1 MTGPGST
8 TRRGVVV
15 LAAGLPFLARADAPG
30 DETARLL
37 APTGRLRAAINLGNP
52 VLARREAGTLA
63 GISVDLARRLAE
75 RLGLALE
82 LVPYDGAGAVSA
94 SADAD
99 AWDIAFLAIDPV
111 RAAGIAFTTAYLV
124 IEGTYMVR
132 QDAPYAAI
140 ADVDRPG
147 TRVAVGQG
155 SAYDL
160 FLTRA
165 VRHAELVRLPT
176 SAEAVTA
183 FARDGLEVA
192 AGVRQPLER
201 YAEAHPGYRVLPGRF
216 MAIEQAMGVPRGRT
230 AAVTYL
236 RSFIEEAKASG
247 FVAEA
252 IARHAQPD
260 ARVAPPAAS
269 TPQP

>member
-1 MTGPGST
+1 MTAPGST
-8 TRRGVVV
+8 NRRGAVA
-15 LAAGLPFLARADAPG
+15 LAAGLPLLVRGDALG
-30 DETARLL
+30 DETVRVL
-37 APTGRLRAAINLGNP
+37 APKGRLRAAINLGNP
-52 VLARREAGTLA
+52 ILARREADTLA

-75 RLGLALE
+75 RLSLPLE

-111 RAAGIAFTTAYLV
+111 RAAGIAFTAAYLV

-132 QDAPYAAI
+132 KAAPYAAI
-140 ADVDRPG
+140 ADVDRAS
-147 TRVAVGQG
+147 TRVAVGRD

-160 FLTRA
+160 FLTR
-165 VRHAELVRLPT
+165 VIRQAELVRLPT
-176 SAEAVTA
+176 SVEAITA
-183 FARDGLEVA
+183 FARDGLDVA
-192 AGVRQPLER
+192 AGIRQPLER

-216 MAIEQAMGVPRGRT
+216 MAIEQAMGVPRRSAG
-230 AAVTYL
+230 AIPYL
-236 RSFIEEAKASG
+236 RGFVEEAKASG

-252 IARHAQPD
+252 ITRHAQPD
-260 ARVAPPAAS
+260 ARVAPPADS